1 MSRIRPV
8 ACALCCIISLGAL
21 AQPTT
26 HPARSGEGSQTFPR
40 IRVILQDLK
49 LSDDQKKK
57 IEDVFTS
64 AGENMRAMGAE
75 MREMSQQQ
83 RLEKYRQMIT
93 DLREDIGKELNS
105 DQKAKFNEAM
115 EKVGR
120 PNALSAPGSTTQP
133 AGGQGITQMMMR
145 MRSRLEQLG
154 LSDEQKE
161 NAKKVF
167 QDTTE
172 KLKQLSTSTERGGQE
187 MRQKAREILESSRDS
202 LKEILTPEQWEK
214 FTSGLRESFGA
225 GAGEKPATQP
235 KMIDEKMK
243 DERMSD
249 EKPSKDDDKAKEKSS
264 SKDDQSSEAPAD
276 APQAGQA
283 APAFAL
289 QKVDGSTL
297 ELSAFK
303 GKVVVLAFGS
313 YSSPTFRRRAAALEE
328 IRRKNDNRANFLFV
342 YTKESH
348 PKGGWEVDR
357 NKQEDVEVTQA
368 SDLSDRSKQAKRMHE
383 ALRFNWP
390 LLVDSM
396 DDSAAKAYGAGECTT
411 VIINR
416 DGTIYSRLQWSDPY
430 TLKRQLDDLLSKP
443 APSKT
448 TPDAGV

>member
-1 MSRIRPV
+1 MSRAKLV
-8 ACALCCIISLGAL
+8 TVLV
-21 AQPTT
+21 TT
-26 HPARSGEGSQTFPR
+26 LFVCHAFGQSTSRPARAGEGSQTFPR
-40 IRVILQDLK
+40 IRAILQDLK

-64 AGENMRAMGAE
+64 ASENMRAMGAE

-105 DQKAKFNEAM
+105 DQKVKFNEAM
-115 EKVGR
+115 DKVRMG
-120 PNALSAPGSTTQP
+120 PAASGATTQP
-133 AGGQGITQMMMR
+133 AGGQGITQIMMR

-161 NAKKVF
+161 KAKKVF
-167 QDTTE
+167 QDTTD
-172 KLKQLSTSTERGGQE
+172 KLKQLGTSTERGGQE

-202 LKEILTPEQWEK
+202 LKEILTSEQWEK

-235 KMIDEKMK
+235 KMIEEKMK
-243 DERMSD
+243 DEKMTD
-249 EKPSKDDDKAKEKSS
+249 EKPSQDDDKAKDKSS

-276 APQAGQA
+276 APQAGQV
-283 APAFAL
+283 APAFSL
-289 QKVDGSTL
+289 QKVDGSKL

-328 IRRKNDNRANFLFV
+328 IRRKNDIRANFLFV

-430 TLKRQLDDLLSKP
+430 TLKRQLDDLFSKKE
-443 APSKT
+443 S
-448 TPDAGV
+448 